1 VSDGAPADASFYD
14 EAYRRAG
21 ERGAR
26 WRELG
31 AAGKA
36 DHVERL
42 LPSRPER
49 LVEIGCGD
57 GALLAEL
64 RRRDVA
70 GALTG
75 FDVSA
80 EAVRAARARGVAT
93 VEVFDG
99 VELPAPDDAF
109 DVAVLSHVLEHAAD
123 PPSLL
128 LEASRVAP
136 PVIVEVP
143 LERSLS
149 GRRASRR
156 ERSEDIG
163 HVHAF
168 DRAAVRRLLEDAG
181 LRITDELMDP
191 LPTAVHLFFA
201 ETATERLA
209 ARARSAVRRGVF
221 AASPSLAARLFTVH
235 YACCCTRS

>member
-1 VSDGAPADASFYD
+1 VSDGARAPASFYD
-14 EAYRRAG
+14 AAYRRAG

-26 WRELG
+26 WREFG
-31 AAGKA
+31 AVGKA

-42 LPSRPER
+42 LPSRPAR

-64 RRRDVA
+64 ERRGIADTLA
-70 GALTG
+70 G
-75 FDVSA
+75 FDVSE
-80 EAVRAARARGVAT
+80 EAVGAARARGIAA

-99 VELPAPDDAF
+99 VKLPAGEEAF

-123 PPSLL
+123 PSSLL

-136 PVIVEVP
+136 TVVVEVP

-156 ERSEDIG
+156 ERSRDIG

-168 DRAAVRRLLEDAG
+168 DRAAVRRLVERAG
-181 LRITDELMDP
+181 LRVTDELMDP

-201 ETATERLA
+201 ETSLQRVA
-209 ARARSAVRRGVF
+209 ARLRSAIRHAAF
-221 AASPSLAARLFTVH
+221 AVSPALAARLFTVH
-235 YACCCTRS
+235 YACACTRS